1 VFPVSPVAP
10 GCGGGVVG
18 FGRSSATA
26 VSALRSHVTSTGL
39 DDVVLSTPHNHPPT
53 DYWLISQQPIS
64 VSYMSRGGFRTF
76 GKGEVRYF

>member
-1 VFPVSPVAP
+1 MFPVSPVAP

-39 DDVVLSTPHNHPPT
+39 DDVLLSTTHNHPPT
-53 DYWLISQQPIS
+53 A
-64 VSYMSRGGFRTF
+64 
-76 GKGEVRYF
+76 